1 MVNLNENLATL
12 QRYSGVVGIVGS
24 PLFSTIVDL
33 LDEVTVFVEENESI
47 GVWTDYIEDTYAAK
61 LGGDKFT
68 LWYEVRRPD
77 TPQMELKFGF
87 DLC

>member
-1 MVNLNENLATL
+1 MVHLNENLAAL
-12 QRYSGVVGIVGS
+12 QRYSGATGTVGS

-33 LDEVTVFVEENESI
+33 LDEFTVLVEENESI
-47 GVWTDYIEDTYAAK
+47 GVWTNYIEGTYAAK

-77 TPQMELKFGF
+77 TPQMELNFGF
-87 DLC
+87 YLC

>member
-1 MVNLNENLATL
+1 MANLNENLETL

-24 PLFSTIVDL
+24 PLFSTIVDML
-33 LDEVTVFVEENESI
+33 NESTVLVEENESI
-47 GVWTDYIEDTYAAK
+47 GVWTDYIEDTYVAK